1 MPAAIPASASRLI
14 AHQNPPVPPD
24 QPVNPVGDPPPQPV
38 GDPPPP
44 PYPGTQPPAPQTPP
58 PPAPPQK
65 VVLSSARRARGRP
78 VSYRSAET
86 VAASSAFH
94 PAWESR
100 PCRLKQA
107 ASVWR

>member
-1 MPAAIPASASRLI
+1 MPAALALAAVSRVI
-14 AHQNPPVPPD
+14 AQQTPPVPPD

-65 VVLSSARRARGRP
+65 RVL
-78 VSYRSAET
+78 
-86 VAASSAFH
+86 H
-94 PAWESR
+94 
-100 PCRLKQA
+100 
-107 ASVWR
+107 